1 MLRLLLNNMQ
11 RDAASV
17 LRAGTGLNRGVQQS
31 TAFEGFLLRNIRIG
45 NLNETGIVGT
55 GAKPFS
61 TKARLHME
69 ETQKVARRKAVEN
82 ASYLV
87 SLWFVIEFLSRFTL
101 SLFGCYISE
110 ELLCLHH
117 SIFFFFFHPKC
128 FPSQKQTALVIGM
141 VGLTYASVP
150 LYRMFCQATGY
161 GGTTQRLQTLEEKL
175 SQPADPLVEENLR
188 ELKIHFN
195 ADVTSGMNWKF
206 TPTQRSVRTTPGE
219 STLAFYT
226 VKNLRYAGR

>member
-11 RDAASV
+11 RGAASV

-87 SLWFVIEFLSRFTL
+87 SLSFVIEFLSRFSLSIYL
-101 SLFGCYISE
+101 SLRLLHFGGALVLTSQY
-110 ELLCLHH
+110 
-117 SIFFFFFHPKC
+117 FFLFL
-128 FPSQKQTALVIGM
+128 FPSKM
-141 VGLTYASVP
+141 FSLTKTDCSCD
-150 LYRMFCQATGY
+150 RH
-161 GGTTQRLQTLEEKL
+161 GGFDVCLG
-175 SQPADPLVEENLR
+175 PLVSHVL
-188 ELKIHFN
+188 
-195 ADVTSGMNWKF
+195 
-206 TPTQRSVRTTPGE
+206 PGNGVWWNHSE
-219 STLAFYT
+219 GTNTRRKAQ
-226 VKNLRYAGR
+226 